1 MLRWMTAL
9 VMVCGLAGCA
19 TSFTGEAHV
28 DGGPAGCQKKCDAWG
43 MDFAGMVAM
52 GEYSDACVCHVRG
65 KQASTSD
72 DEADVAAMTGGAAG
86 VVMQMQRAQQ
96 QQQAMHM
103 H

>member
-1 MLRWMTAL
+1 MIRPMMAL
-9 VMVCGLAGCA
+9 VMAFGLAGCA

-28 DGGPAGCQKKCDAWG
+28 EGGPAGCQKKCDAWG

-72 DEADVAAMTGGAAG
+72 AADVAAMTGGAAG
-86 VVMQMQRAQQ
+86 VVMQMQRTQQ
-96 QQQAMHM
+96 QQQQFTMH
-103 H
+103 